1 MIGVIQLFVLWIVNV
16 RTSSMLGHFYISIT
30 KPMLLVVSSSDNAIL
45 ATSST
50 TIFWLLG
57 IYTNSILSNS

>member
-16 RTSSMLGHFYISIT
+16 RTSSMLGRFYISIT
-30 KPMLLVVSSSDNAIL
+30 KPMLLVVSSSNNAIL

-50 TIFWLLG
+50 TIF
-57 IYTNSILSNS
+57 